1 MTTKKEIFFVIF
13 AATNQYYFAMT
24 FKEFFVGKTD
34 NSAIQLARNII
45 VEATRIGINMFV
57 LWLVYYIIL
66 GQTDD
71 STNKLYTTISTIVA
85 SMVSGIANYIFS
97 TIWVFHKRQKNNNI
111 SRFIV
116 FTLIGAVGLGLN
128 ALITVFFKDI
138 CGINLFVSNIIAQ
151 AVVFFF
157 NFFMRK
163 WIVYTKM
170 SKEEKN

>member
-1 MTTKKEIFFVIF
+1 
-13 AATNQYYFAMT
+13 MT
-24 FKEFFVGKTD
+24 FKEIFVGKTD

-97 TIWVFHKRQKNNNI
+97 TIWV
-111 SRFIV
+111 
-116 FTLIGAVGLGLN
+116 
-128 ALITVFFKDI
+128 
-138 CGINLFVSNIIAQ
+138 
-151 AVVFFF
+151 
-157 NFFMRK
+157 
-163 WIVYTKM
+163 
-170 SKEEKN
+170 